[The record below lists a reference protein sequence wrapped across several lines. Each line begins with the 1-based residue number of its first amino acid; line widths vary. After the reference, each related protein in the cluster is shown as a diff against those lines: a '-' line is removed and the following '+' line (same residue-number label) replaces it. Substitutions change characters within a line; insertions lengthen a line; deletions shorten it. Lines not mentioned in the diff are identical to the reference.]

1 MSHDMLLFF
10 ALLFF
15 AVAIAGAS
23 AMLIFWPLTLVH
35 IRDRHP
41 QFTAVLGQ
49 GAFFKPKAWWWLL
62 RGEYRRAGDR
72 NLNGLATPARLS
84 LMTILFGIAMGGL
97 LWLIAGGA

>member
-23 AMLIFWPLTLVH
+23 AMLIFWPLALVH

-49 GAFFKPKAWWWLL
+49 GAFFRPQAWLWLL
-62 RGEYRRAGDR
+62 RGEYRSAGDR
-72 NLNGLATPARLS
+72 SLDGLATPARVS

-97 LWLIAGGA
+97 LWLVAGGA